1 MKKLTKNQIRFFS
14 EKGYLHIRS
23 VINKKKIAN
32 FKKTFFNL
40 FNHFSGLD
48 TSEDFDDP
56 KLVKKFHKFRSKNK
70 KKFFIFFRTL
80 SLTNTFSE
88 LYNDK
93 NILFLTSKLLKTS
106 KNNLIIAEPQLRV
119 DEPKDKFFT
128 LDWHQDAAHYKQDPS
143 GKNSLVINVS
153 VQKLTENM
161 GTPKL
166 IPGSHKKK
174 VFKTYNLKN
183 IQKSKVAQLVPKKKD
198 INIKD
203 KVSEFVKSNP
213 GDITIYDMRL
223 LHKSGYNVSNKI
235 RVSVIS
241 RAFNPIFKNFKS
253 FRYITKILD
262 K

>member
-1 MKKLTKNQIRFFS
+1 MKKLTQNQIKFFR
-14 EKGYLHIRS
+14 ENGYLHIKS
-23 VINKKKIAN
+23 VVNRKKISN
-32 FKKTFFNL
+32 FKNTFFNL
-40 FNHFSGLD
+40 FKHFSGFN
-48 TSEDFDDP
+48 TSKDFDDP
-56 KLVKKFHKFRSKNK
+56 KLVRKFKEFRSKDE
-70 KKFFIFFRTL
+70 KKFFVFFRTL
-80 SLTNTFSE
+80 SITNTFNE

-93 NILFLTSKLLKTS
+93 NVLDLTSKLLKTS
-106 KNNLIIAEPQLRV
+106 KDNLIIAEPQLRV

-166 IPGSHKKK
+166 IPGSHKRK
-174 VFKTYNLKN
+174 VFKTYNSKKVK
-183 IQKSKVAQLVPKKKD
+183 KSKVAQLVPKKKD
-198 INIKD
+198 IIIKD
-203 KVSEFVKSNP
+203 KISEYIKSNP

-223 LHKSGYNVSNKI
+223 LHKSGFNESNKI

-262 K
+262 N